1 MRDSH
6 YAGFWRRVL
15 AMMIDGA
22 ILFFIGVS
30 LLIIGVLALWKG
42 SIPLGGFHSLRFSDT
57 TAYFF
62 ITWLFASFL
71 VKMSY
76 FTYFH
81 GTSGQTPGKII
92 LRIRVEQVDGEEMTL
107 GIGFLRWVGYI
118 ISTLPLYLGFLWIG
132 LDPRKRGWHDWIAGT
147 VVVRLKN
154 GEEVVPR
161 TAAMESGEKPLDKEG
176 NIL

>member
-6 YAGFWRRVL
+6 YAGFWRRAL
-15 AMMIDGA
+15 AMMIDGF
-22 ILFFIGVS
+22 ILYLIGVF
-30 LLIIGVLALWKG
+30 LLIVGMIALWKG
-42 SIPLGGFHSLRFSDT
+42 SLPLAGYHSLRFSGT

-62 ITWLFASFL
+62 VTWVCLAFL

-81 GTSGQTPGKII
+81 GTSGQTPGKMV
-92 LRIRVEQVDGEEMTL
+92 LRIRVEQIDGEEMTL

-118 ISTLPLYLGFLWIG
+118 ISSLPLYLGFLWIG
-132 LDPRKRGWHDWIAGT
+132 LDPQKRGWHDRIAGT
-147 VVVRLKN
+147 VVVRLN
-154 GEEVVPR
+154 SGPAEVPQ
-161 TAAMESGEKPLDKEG
+161 TAAMDADEKSLDKDG